1 MYMGKFYW
9 WDNYLRVEIK
19 VLREREVNGIFLK
32 KVRIYIC
39 VFVIGIEDCEVIVMV
54 EKVDVIGVNLL
65 NLYKCISML

>member
-19 VLREREVNGIFLK
+19 VLREREVNGIFFK

-39 VFVIGIEDCEVIVMV
+39 VFVIGIEDCVVIVMV
-54 EKVDVIGVNLL
+54 EKVIV
-65 NLYKCISML
+65 

>member
-32 KVRIYIC
+32 KKLEYIY
-39 VFVIGIEDCEVIVMV
+39 VY
-54 EKVDVIGVNLL
+54 LL
-65 NLYKCISML
+65 LV

>member
-32 KVRIYIC
+32 KKVRIYIC
-39 VFVIGIEDCEVIVMV
+39 VFVIGIEDCVVIVMV
-54 EKVDVIGVNLL
+54 EKVIV
-65 NLYKCISML
+65 